1 MAALL
6 IGLTCRGASA
16 AEAFVS
22 HHEDVMGTSMELR
35 LSADSE
41 APATA
46 AIRISRP
53 RSAGPASPTY
63 SGSVT
68 PRALIR
74 PIHRPSRAGS
84 KHTLLTM

>member
-1 MAALL
+1 MEFAFSEEQQELAATVRSLL
-6 IGLTCRGASA
+6 SKR
-16 AEAFVS
+16 
-22 HHEDVMGTSMELR
+22 
-35 LSADSE
+35 ADSA

-46 AIRISRP
+46 AIFSSRL

-63 SGSVT
+63 SGKAT

-74 PIHRPSRAGS
+74 WIQRPSPAGS